1 MCGILYADA
10 EDAVLPFPNTD
21 ANRREASPTFPRKE
35 PESMKDRLYP
45 RATVTPKGEKAL
57 RGGHPWA
64 YADEVTSLSAAPEDG
79 GLVDVYSNKDKYL
92 GTGFY
97 NSHSKIRI
105 RLLSRNA
112 NDRFDEA
119 YWERCLRYAVTYRRT
134 VMGETDFKCCRLIF
148 GEADGFPGLTVD
160 RFENVLVAQ
169 VLSLGIERVKD
180 ILFPALVRILREEF
194 DAGIDT
200 LYLRNDVA
208 IRELEG
214 MEQHKG
220 FYACNPLNLRSEEEE
235 KAISAA
241 EGRDYGTTTITEN
254 GIRYTVDYIN
264 GQKTGFFLD
273 QKYNRRAIRQ
283 IAEGKVVLDCFTHT
297 GSFGLN
303 AAAGG
308 AKKVVSVDIS
318 ADALAM
324 AQKNANANGL
334 SDRIE
339 YVEADVFDYLK
350 TLSEGG
356 RKGCPYDF
364 IILDPPA
371 FTKSRDT
378 LRNAIK
384 GYREINAA
392 AMRLLPRGGYLATCS
407 CSHFMTDTYF
417 KQMLHNAAEDAG
429 VSLRQ
434 IEARQQGPDHPILW
448 NVPETDYLGF
458 YIFQI
463 V

>member
-1 MCGILYADA
+1 M
-10 EDAVLPFPNTD
+10 
-21 ANRREASPTFPRKE
+21 KE
-35 PESMKDRLYP
+35 RLYP
-45 RATVTPKGEKAL
+45 RITITPKGEKAL
-57 RGGHPWA
+57 RGGHPWI
-64 YADEVTSLSAAPEDG
+64 YADEVTSLSDTPADG
-79 GLVDVYSNKDKYL
+79 GLVDVYSVKDKYL

-97 NSHSKIRI
+97 NSHSKIRVRI
-105 RLLSRNA
+105 LSRNA
-112 NDRFDEA
+112 NDSFDA
-119 YWERCLRYAVTYRRT
+119 LFWERRLRYAAAYRRT
-134 VMGETDFKCCRLIF
+134 VMGERDFRCCRLVF

-160 RFENVLVAQ
+160 RFEGVLVAQ
-169 VLSLGIERVKD
+169 VLSLGIESTRD
-180 ILFPALVRILREEF
+180 LLFTTLVRILREEF
-194 DAGIDT
+194 DAPIHT

-214 MEQHKG
+214 MEQYKG
-220 FYACNPLNLRSEEEE
+220 FYTCNPLDLRTEETER
-235 KAISAA
+235 ASSAA
-241 EGRDYGTTTITEN
+241 EGREFGTVTITEN

-283 IAEGKVVLDCFTHT
+283 ISEGKTVLDCFTHT

-308 AKKVVSVDIS
+308 ARKVVSVDIS

-324 AQKNANANGL
+324 AQRNADANGL

-350 TLSEGG
+350 TLSEAG

>member
-1 MCGILYADA
+1 M
-10 EDAVLPFPNTD
+10 N
-21 ANRREASPTFPRKE
+21 PRT
-35 PESMKDRLYP
+35 YP
-45 RATVTPKGEKAL
+45 QATITPKGEKAL
-57 RGGHPWA
+57 RGGHIWVF
-64 YADEVTSLSAAPEDG
+64 ADEVIALSEPPADG
-79 GLVDVYSNKDKYL
+79 SLVDIRSAKDKYL

-105 RLLSRNA
+105 RLISRNA
-112 NDRFDEA
+112 NDTFDEA
-119 YWERCLRYAVTYRRT
+119 FWERRLRYAVAYRRT
-134 VMGETDFKCCRLIF
+134 VMGETDFRACRLIF
-148 GEADGFPGLTVD
+148 GEADSFPGLTVD
-160 RFENVLVAQ
+160 RFENILVAQ
-169 VLSLGIERVKD
+169 VLSLGIER
-180 ILFPALVRILREEF
+180 IASTLFRLLVRILREEF
-194 DAGIDT
+194 DSPVDV
-200 LYLRNDVA
+200 LYLRNDMA
-208 IRELEG
+208 IRTLEG
-214 MEQHKG
+214 METG
-220 FYACNPLNLRSEEEE
+220 TGYFTSEGLELCDESADNARTAALGLRP
-235 KAISAA
+235 
-241 EGRDYGTTTITEN
+241 GTVLIREN
-254 GIRYTVDYIN
+254 GIEYTVDYRN

-273 QKYNRRAIRQ
+273 QKYNRRAIRTLS
-283 IAEGKVVLDCFTHT
+283 EGRRVLDCFTHT

-303 AAAGG
+303 AAAAG
-308 AKKVVSVDIS
+308 AAHVTSVDIS
-318 ADALAM
+318 ADALVM
-324 AQKNANANGL
+324 ASENACRNGL
-334 SDRIE
+334 ADRIE

-350 TLSEGG
+350 ALGEAG
-356 RKGCPYDF
+356 RKSCPYDF

-384 GYREINAA
+384 GYREINAT

-429 VSLRQ
+429 VTLRQ

>member
-1 MCGILYADA
+1 M
-10 EDAVLPFPNTD
+10 
-21 ANRREASPTFPRKE
+21 KE
-35 PESMKDRLYP
+35 RLYP
-45 RATVTPKGEKAL
+45 RITVTSKGEKSL
-57 RGGHPWA
+57 RGGHPWI
-64 YADEVTSLSAAPEDG
+64 YADEVTSLSSVPADG
-79 GLVDVYSNKDKYL
+79 GLADVYSTKDKYL

-97 NSHSKIRI
+97 NSLSKIRVRI
-105 RLLSRNA
+105 LSRNA
-112 NDRFDEA
+112 NDSFDPLF
-119 YWERCLRYAVTYRRT
+119 WERRLRYAAAYRRT
-134 VMGETDFKCCRLIF
+134 VMGEQDFRCCRLIF

-169 VLSLGIERVKD
+169 VLSLGTEGIRD
-180 ILFPALVRILREEF
+180 LLFTTLVRILREEF
-194 DAGIDT
+194 DAPIHT

-214 MEQHKG
+214 MEQYKG
-220 FYACNPLNLRSEEEE
+220 FYACTPLDLRTESEET
-235 KAISAA
+235 AAAAA
-241 EGRDYGTTTITEN
+241 EGRGFGTVTITEN
-254 GIRYTVDYIN
+254 GILYTVDYIN

-283 IAEGKVVLDCFTHT
+283 ISEGKVVLDCFTHT

-308 AKKVVSVDIS
+308 ARRVTSVDIS

-324 AQKNANANGL
+324 AQKNADANGL
-334 SDRIE
+334 SNRIE
-339 YVEADVFDYLK
+339 YVKADVFDFLK
-350 TLSEGG
+350 ALSEAG

>member
-1 MCGILYADA
+1 MS
-10 EDAVLPFPNTD
+10 
-21 ANRREASPTFPRKE
+21 NRT
-35 PESMKDRLYP
+35 YP
-45 RATVTPKGEKAL
+45 RAVITPKGEKTL
-57 RGGHPWA
+57 RGGHVWV
-64 YADEVTSLSAAPEDG
+64 YADEVISLSAAPVDG
-79 GLVDVYSNKDKYL
+79 DLVDIFSTKDKYL

-97 NSHSKIRI
+97 NSRSKIRI
-105 RLLSRNA
+105 RLLSRNT
-112 NDRFDEA
+112 NDRFDEGF
-119 YWERCLRYAVTYRRT
+119 WERRLRYAIAYRRS
-134 VMGETDFKCCRLIF
+134 VMGETDFRACRLIF

-160 RFENVLVAQ
+160 RFEHVLVAQ
-169 VLSLGIERVKD
+169 VLSLGTERIRD
-180 ILFPALVRILREEF
+180 TLFSTLVRLLREEF
-194 DAGIDT
+194 GADVDT

-214 MEQHKG
+214 MEQFTG
-220 FYACNPLNLRSEEEE
+220 YYTIQGLSLLTEAESDAR
-235 KAISAA
+235 AA
-241 EGRDYGTTTITEN
+241 VDGLAPGTVVITEN
-254 GIRYTVDYIN
+254 GIRYTVDYRE

-283 IAEGKVVLDCFTHT
+283 ISEGKTVLDCFTHT

-308 AKKVVSVDIS
+308 ALHVTSVDIS

-324 AQKNANANGL
+324 AQKNARDNGL

-339 YVEADVFDYLK
+339 YVEADVFDYLRVFGE
-350 TLSEGG
+350 TG
-356 RKGCPYDF
+356 RKNSPYDF

-429 VSLRQ
+429 ISLRQ

>member
-1 MCGILYADA
+1 
-10 EDAVLPFPNTD
+10 
-21 ANRREASPTFPRKE
+21 
-35 PESMKDRLYP
+35 MKQRTYP
-45 RATVTPKGEKAL
+45 RATITPKGEKAL
-57 RGGHPWA
+57 KGGHPWV
-64 YADEVTSLSAAPEDG
+64 YADEITSLTSAPADG
-79 GLVDVYSNKDKYL
+79 GLVDVYSAKDKYL

-105 RLLSRNA
+105 RILSRNA
-112 NDRFDEA
+112 NDSFDGLF
-119 YWERCLRYAVTYRRT
+119 WERRLRYAVAYRRT
-134 VMGETDFKCCRLIF
+134 VMGETDFKCCRLVF

-169 VLSLGIERVKD
+169 VLSLGTELVRD
-180 ILFPALVRILREEF
+180 TLFAALVRILREEF
-194 DAGIDT
+194 DAPIHT

-214 MEQHKG
+214 MEQYTG
-220 FYACNPLNLRSEEEE
+220 FYTAEGLDLRSETDER
-235 KAISAA
+235 AASAA
-241 EGRDYGTTTITEN
+241 ENRDFGTTTIVEN
-254 GIRYTVDYIN
+254 GIKYTVDYIN

-283 IAEGKVVLDCFTHT
+283 IAEGKTVLDCFTHT

-324 AQKNANANGL
+324 AQKNADANGL
-334 SDRIE
+334 SGIIE
-339 YVEADVFDYLK
+339 YVEADVFDHLK
-350 TLSEGG
+350 ALSEAG

>member
-1 MCGILYADA
+1 
-10 EDAVLPFPNTD
+10 
-21 ANRREASPTFPRKE
+21 
-35 PESMKDRLYP
+35 MKQRTYP
-45 RATVTPKGEKAL
+45 RATITPKGEKAL
-57 RGGHPWA
+57 KGGHPWV
-64 YADEVTSLSAAPEDG
+64 YADEITSLTSAPADG
-79 GLVDVYSNKDKYL
+79 GLVDVYSAKDKYL
-92 GTGFY
+92 GTGF
-97 NSHSKIRI
+97 NNRHSKIRI

-112 NDRFDEA
+112 NDSFDGLF
-119 YWERCLRYAVTYRRT
+119 WERRLRNAVAYRRT
-134 VMGETDFKCCRLIF
+134 VMGETDFKCCRLVF

-169 VLSLGIERVKD
+169 VLSLGTELVRD
-180 ILFPALVRILREEF
+180 TLFAALVRILREEF
-194 DAGIDT
+194 DAPIHT

-214 MEQHKG
+214 MEQYTG
-220 FYACNPLNLRSEEEE
+220 FYTAEGLDLRSEEDER
-235 KAISAA
+235 AASAA
-241 EGRDYGTTTITEN
+241 ENRDFGTTTIVEN
-254 GIRYTVDYIN
+254 GIKYTVDYIN

-283 IAEGKVVLDCFTHT
+283 IAEGKTVLDCFTHT

-324 AQKNANANGL
+324 AQKNADANGL
-334 SDRIE
+334 SGIIE
-339 YVEADVFDYLK
+339 YVEADVFDHLK
-350 TLSEGG
+350 ALSEAG

>member
-1 MCGILYADA
+1 MTSQQTPSVPPRRHRPYP
-10 EDAVLPFPNTD
+10 AVIIT
-21 ANRREASPTFPRKE
+21 
-35 PESMKDRLYP
+35 
-45 RATVTPKGEKAL
+45 EKAYRQL
-57 RGGHPWA
+57 TGGHVWV
-64 YADEVTSLSAAPEDG
+64 YADEVISLSNTPEDG
-79 GLVDVYSNKDKYL
+79 SLVDIYNEKNRYT

-105 RLLSRNA
+105 RLISRNA
-112 NDRFDEA
+112 NDTFDEA
-119 YWERCLRYAVTYRRT
+119 FWERRVRYAVAYRRA
-134 VMGETDFKCCRLIF
+134 VMRHSEGMGDDFAACRLIF
-148 GEADGFPGLTVD
+148 GEADTFPGLTVD
-160 RFENVLVAQ
+160 RFNNILVAQ
-169 VLSLGIERVKD
+169 VLSLGIEKIKD
-180 ILFPALVRILREEF
+180 ILFPALIRVLRETYGQTI
-194 DAGIDT
+194 DAV
-200 LYLRNDVA
+200 YERNDVA

-214 MEQHKG
+214 MTQYTGYYTHPSLTLKTD
-220 FYACNPLNLRSEEEE
+220 
-235 KAISAA
+235 A
-241 EGRDYGTTTITEN
+241 EGLDGTTTILEN
-254 GIRYTVDYIN
+254 GIIYTVDYVG

-273 QKYNRRAIRQ
+273 QKYNRRAIRA
-283 IAEGKVVLDCFTHT
+283 IAEGRRVLDCFTHT

-308 AKKVVSVDIS
+308 ATHVTSVDIS
-318 ADALAM
+318 ADALATAALNA
-324 AQKNANANGL
+324 AQNGL
-334 SDRIE
+334 SNKVD
-339 YVEADVFDYLK
+339 YVKTDVFDYLRSLA
-350 TLSEGG
+350 TG
-356 RKGCPYDF
+356 RGAAPYDF

-384 GYREINAA
+384 GYREINAL
-392 AMRLLPRGGYLATCS
+392 AMKILPRGGYLATCS

-448 NVPETDYLGF
+448 NVPETEYLGF

>member
-1 MCGILYADA
+1 M
-10 EDAVLPFPNTD
+10 
-21 ANRREASPTFPRKE
+21 
-35 PESMKDRLYP
+35 
-45 RATVTPKGEKAL
+45 
-57 RGGHPWA
+57 
-64 YADEVTSLSAAPEDG
+64 
-79 GLVDVYSNKDKYL
+79 
-92 GTGFY
+92 
-97 NSHSKIRI
+97 
-105 RLLSRNA
+105 
-112 NDRFDEA
+112 
-119 YWERCLRYAVTYRRT
+119 
-134 VMGETDFKCCRLIF
+134 
-148 GEADGFPGLTVD
+148 D

-169 VLSLGIERVKD
+169 VLSLGIEKVKD

-194 DAGIDT
+194 RAEIDT

-208 IRELEG
+208 IRGLEG
-214 MEQHKG
+214 MEQYKA
-220 FYACNPLNLRSEEEE
+220 FYTADGLGLRSEEDER
-235 KAISAA
+235 AASAA
-241 EGRDYGTTTITEN
+241 EGRDFGTTAITEN
-254 GIRYTVDYIN
+254 GIQYTVDYIN

-283 IAEGKVVLDCFTHT
+283 IAEGKTVLDCFTHT

-324 AQKNANANGL
+324 AQKNADANGL
-334 SDRIE
+334 SDLIE

-350 TLSEGG
+350 TLSEAG

-407 CSHFMTDTYF
+407 CSHFMDYDLFTKTIH
-417 KQMLHNAAEDAG
+417 QAADN
-429 VSLRQ
+429 VHKRLRQ
-434 IEARQQGPDHPILW
+434 VEFKTQAPDHPILW
-448 NVPETDYLGF
+448 AADESYYLKF
-458 YIFQI
+458 YVFQ
-463 V
+463 VCSNL

>member
-1 MCGILYADA
+1 MK
-10 EDAVLPFPNTD
+10 
-21 ANRREASPTFPRKE
+21 NRNFPRV
-35 PESMKDRLYP
+35 SIT
-45 RATVTPKGEKAL
+45 AKGEKAL
-57 RGGHPWA
+57 RGGHPWV
-64 YADEVTSLSAAPEDG
+64 YADEVTLLPCPDSAPLTDG
-79 GLVDVYSNKDKYL
+79 EPIDVYSAKDKYL

-105 RLLSRNA
+105 RILSRNA
-112 NDRFDEA
+112 NDTFDAA
-119 YWERCLRYAVTYRRT
+119 YWERRLRYALAYRRT
-134 VMGETDFKCCRLIF
+134 VMGETDFRCCRLVF

-160 RFENVLVAQ
+160 RFENILVAQ
-169 VLSLGIERVKD
+169 VLSLGIERIRDV
-180 ILFPALVRILREEF
+180 LFPALVRILRDEYGARI
-194 DAGIDT
+194 DA

-208 IRELEG
+208 IRALEG
-214 MEQHKG
+214 MEQYTG
-220 FYACNPLNLRSEEEE
+220 FFTAEGLELRSEATE
-235 KAISAA
+235 AACAVA
-241 EGRDYGTTTITEN
+241 EGREFGTTTITEN

-273 QKYNRRAIRQ
+273 QKYNRLAIRQ
-283 IAEGKVVLDCFTHT
+283 IAEGKTVLDCFTHT

-303 AAAGG
+303 AAAAG
-308 AKKVVSVDIS
+308 AKKVTSVDIS
-318 ADALAM
+318 ADALKM
-324 AQKNANANGL
+324 AHRNAVENGL
-334 SDRIE
+334 EDRIE

-350 TLSEGG
+350 MLSEAG
-356 RKGCPYDF
+356 RKGSPYDF

-448 NVPETDYLGF
+448 NVPETEYLGF

>member
-57 RGGHPWA
+57 RGGHPWV

-119 YWERCLRYAVTYRRT
+119 YWERSLRYAVAYRRT

-169 VLSLGIERVKD
+169 VLSLGIERVKY

-194 DAGIDT
+194 GAGIDT

-214 MEQHKG
+214 MEQYKG
-220 FYACNPLNLRSEEEE
+220 FYACNPLNLHSEEEE
-235 KAISAA
+235 KAISTA
-241 EGRDYGTTTITEN
+241 EGREIG
-254 GIRYTVDYIN
+254 
-264 GQKTGFFLD
+264 
-273 QKYNRRAIRQ
+273 RAS
-283 IAEGKVVLDCFTHT
+283 C
-297 GSFGLN
+297 
-303 AAAGG
+303 
-308 AKKVVSVDIS
+308 
-318 ADALAM
+318 
-324 AQKNANANGL
+324 
-334 SDRIE
+334 
-339 YVEADVFDYLK
+339 
-350 TLSEGG
+350 
-356 RKGCPYDF
+356 
-364 IILDPPA
+364 
-371 FTKSRDT
+371 
-378 LRNAIK
+378 
-384 GYREINAA
+384 RE
-392 AMRLLPRGGYLATCS
+392 R
-407 CSHFMTDTYF
+407 
-417 KQMLHNAAEDAG
+417 
-429 VSLRQ
+429 V
-434 IEARQQGPDHPILW
+434 
-448 NVPETDYLGF
+448 
-458 YIFQI
+458 
-463 V
+463 

>member
-1 MCGILYADA
+1 
-10 EDAVLPFPNTD
+10 
-21 ANRREASPTFPRKE
+21 
-35 PESMKDRLYP
+35 
-45 RATVTPKGEKAL
+45 
-57 RGGHPWA
+57 
-64 YADEVTSLSAAPEDG
+64 
-79 GLVDVYSNKDKYL
+79 
-92 GTGFY
+92 
-97 NSHSKIRI
+97 
-105 RLLSRNA
+105 
-112 NDRFDEA
+112 
-119 YWERCLRYAVTYRRT
+119 
-134 VMGETDFKCCRLIF
+134 MGETDFRACRLIF

-160 RFENVLVAQ
+160 RFENILVAQ
-169 VLSLGIERVKD
+169 VLCLGTERIRD
-180 ILFPALVRILREEF
+180 TLFASLVRILREEF
-194 DAGIDT
+194 GAEIDA

-214 MEQHKG
+214 MEQHKS
-220 FYACNPLNLRSEEEE
+220 FYTAEGLGLRSEADEI
-235 KAISAA
+235 ARAAA
-241 EGRDYGTTTITEN
+241 EGDGFGTVTITEN

-283 IAEGKVVLDCFTHT
+283 IAEGKTVLDCFTHT

-308 AKKVVSVDIS
+308 AKQVTSVDIS

-324 AQKNANANGL
+324 AQKNADQNGL
-334 SDRIE
+334 ADTIE

-350 TLSEGG
+350 SLSEAG

-429 VSLRQ
+429 VTLRQ

-448 NVPETDYLGF
+448 NVPETEYLGF

>member
-1 MCGILYADA
+1 MS
-10 EDAVLPFPNTD
+10 
-21 ANRREASPTFPRKE
+21 NRHF
-35 PESMKDRLYP
+35 P
-45 RATVTPKGEKAL
+45 RATITPKAEKSL
-57 RGGHPWA
+57 RGGHPWV
-64 YADEVTSLSAAPEDG
+64 YADEVTALGDAPADG
-79 GLVDVYSNKDKYL
+79 APVDVYSTKDRYL

-105 RLLSRNA
+105 RILSRNA
-112 NDRFDEA
+112 NDTFDGA
-119 YWERCLRYAVTYRRT
+119 YWERRLRYAVAYRRT
-134 VMGETDFKCCRLIF
+134 VMGEVDFRCCRLIF

-169 VLSLGIERVKD
+169 VLSLGIERIKD
-180 ILFPALVRILREEF
+180 ILFPAIVRILREEYG
-194 DAGIDT
+194 AEINT

-214 MEQHKG
+214 MEPYKA
-220 FYACNPLNLRSEEEE
+220 FYTAEGLGLRTEEDER
-235 KAISAA
+235 AASAA
-241 EGRDYGTTTITEN
+241 EGRDFGTTTITEN

-283 IAEGKVVLDCFTHT
+283 ISEGKTVLDCFTHT

-308 AKKVVSVDIS
+308 AKRVVSVDIS

-324 AQKNANANGL
+324 AQKNAEANGL
-334 SDRIE
+334 ADTIE

-350 TLSEGG
+350 TLSEAG

>member
-1 MCGILYADA
+1 M
-10 EDAVLPFPNTD
+10 
-21 ANRREASPTFPRKE
+21 KE
-35 PESMKDRLYP
+35 RLYP
-45 RATVTPKGEKAL
+45 RATVTPKGEKSL
-57 RGGHPWA
+57 RGGHPWI
-64 YADEVTSLSAAPEDG
+64 YADEVTSLSASPADG
-79 GLVDVYSNKDKYL
+79 GLVDVYSEKDRYL

-97 NSHSKIRI
+97 NSHSKIRVRI
-105 RLLSRNA
+105 LSRNA
-112 NDRFDEA
+112 NDSFDA
-119 YWERCLRYAVTYRRT
+119 PFWERRLRYAVAYRRT
-134 VMGETDFKCCRLIF
+134 VMGAEDFRCCRLIF

-160 RFENVLVAQ
+160 RFEGVLVAQ
-169 VLSLGIERVKD
+169 VLSLGTEGMRD
-180 ILFPALVRILREEF
+180 LLFSALVRILREEF
-194 DAGIDT
+194 DAPIHT

-214 MEQHKG
+214 MEAYKG
-220 FYACNPLNLRSEEEE
+220 FYACNPLGLRTEGEEMAASE
-235 KAISAA
+235 A
-241 EGRDYGTTTITEN
+241 EGRGFGTVTITEN
-254 GIRYTVDYIN
+254 GIRYTVDYVN

-283 IAEGKVVLDCFTHT
+283 IAEGKTVLDCFTHT

-308 AKKVVSVDIS
+308 ARRVVSVDIS

-324 AQKNANANGL
+324 AQRNADANGL
-334 SDRIE
+334 ADRIE

-350 TLSEGG
+350 SLSEAG

-417 KQMLHNAAEDAG
+417 KQMLHTAAEDAG

>member
-1 MCGILYADA
+1 MK
-10 EDAVLPFPNTD
+10 
-21 ANRREASPTFPRKE
+21 NRCF
-35 PESMKDRLYP
+35 P
-45 RATVTPKGEKAL
+45 RATITPKGEKAL
-57 RGGHPWA
+57 RGGHPWV
-64 YADEVTSLSAAPEDG
+64 YADEIADLPCPEGTRPIDG
-79 GLVDVYSNKDKYL
+79 GLMDVYSSKDKYL

-97 NSHSKIRI
+97 NSRSKIRI
-105 RLLSRNA
+105 RILSRNA
-112 NDRFDEA
+112 NDTFDEA
-119 YWERCLRYAVTYRRT
+119 YWERRLRYAVAYRRT
-134 VMGETDFKCCRLIF
+134 VMGEADFRACRLIF

-169 VLSLGIERVKD
+169 VLSLGTESIRD
-180 ILFPALVRILREEF
+180 TLLPALVRILREEYG
-194 DAGIDT
+194 AQIDT

-208 IRELEG
+208 IHELEG
-214 MEQHKG
+214 MEQHKA
-220 FYACNPLNLRSEEEE
+220 FYTAEGLGLRSEADE
-235 KAISAA
+235 AAYAAA
-241 EGRDYGTTTITEN
+241 EGRAYGTATITEN

-283 IAEGKVVLDCFTHT
+283 IAEGKTVLDCFTHT

-303 AAAGG
+303 AAAAG
-308 AKKVVSVDIS
+308 AAHVTSVDIS
-318 ADALAM
+318 ADALAT
-324 AQKNANANGL
+324 AQKNAEQNGL
-334 SDRIE
+334 ADRID
-339 YVEADVFDYLK
+339 YMEADVFDYLK
-350 TLSEGG
+350 SLSEAG

-448 NVPETDYLGF
+448 NVPETEYLGF

>member
-1 MCGILYADA
+1 M
-10 EDAVLPFPNTD
+10 
-21 ANRREASPTFPRKE
+21 KE
-35 PESMKDRLYP
+35 RLYP
-45 RATVTPKGEKAL
+45 RITVTPKGEKSL
-57 RGGHPWA
+57 RGGHPWI
-64 YADEVTSLSAAPEDG
+64 YADEVTSLSAAPADG
-79 GLVDVYSNKDKYL
+79 SLVDVYSAKDKYL

-97 NSHSKIRI
+97 NSHSKIRVRI
-105 RLLSRNA
+105 LSRNA
-112 NDRFDEA
+112 NDSFDA
-119 YWERCLRYAVTYRRT
+119 SFWERRLRYAVAYRRT
-134 VMGETDFKCCRLIF
+134 VMGEQDFRCCRLIF

-169 VLSLGIERVKD
+169 VLSLGTEGIRD
-180 ILFPALVRILREEF
+180 LLFTTLVRILREEF
-194 DAGIDT
+194 DAPVHT

-214 MEQHKG
+214 MEQYKG
-220 FYACNPLNLRSEEEE
+220 FFAQNSLDLRTEEEE
-235 KAISAA
+235 KAASAA
-241 EGRDYGTTTITEN
+241 EGRAFGTVTITEN

-283 IAEGKVVLDCFTHT
+283 ISEGKAVLDCFTHT

-308 AKKVVSVDIS
+308 AKNVTSVDIS

-324 AQKNANANGL
+324 AKKNADANGL
-334 SDRIE
+334 SDLID

-350 TLSEGG
+350 SLSEAG

>member
-1 MCGILYADA
+1 M
-10 EDAVLPFPNTD
+10 
-21 ANRREASPTFPRKE
+21 KE
-35 PESMKDRLYP
+35 RAYP
-45 RATVTPKGEKAL
+45 RATVTPKAEKSL
-57 RGGHPWA
+57 RGGHPWT
-64 YADEVTSLSAAPEDG
+64 YADEIISLSATPEDG
-79 GLVDVYSNKDKYL
+79 SLVDVYSTKDKYL

-105 RLLSRNA
+105 RILSRNT
-112 NDRFDEA
+112 NDTFDGA
-119 YWERCLRYAVTYRRT
+119 YWERCLGYAVAYRRT
-134 VMGETDFKCCRLIF
+134 VMGETDFRCCRLIF

-180 ILFPALVRILREEF
+180 TLFPALVRILREEF
-194 DAGIDT
+194 GATVDT

-214 MEQHKG
+214 MEQYKAFYTAKG
-220 FYACNPLNLRSEEEE
+220 LGLRSEEDER
-235 KAISAA
+235 AASAA
-241 EGRDYGTTTITEN
+241 EGRDFGTTAIIEN
-254 GIRYTVDYIN
+254 GIKYTVDYIN

-273 QKYNRRAIRQ
+273 QKYNRRAIRR
-283 IAEGKVVLDCFTHT
+283 IAEGKTVLDCFTHT

-308 AKKVVSVDIS
+308 AKRVVSVDIS

-324 AQKNANANGL
+324 AQRNAEANGL
-334 SDRIE
+334 ADTIE

-350 TLSEGG
+350 TLSEAG

>member
-1 MCGILYADA
+1 MSK
-10 EDAVLPFPNTD
+10 
-21 ANRREASPTFPRKE
+21 RQ
-35 PESMKDRLYP
+35 YP
-45 RATVTPKGEKAL
+45 RASITSKGEKAL
-57 RGGHPWA
+57 RGGHPWV
-64 YADEVTSLSAAPEDG
+64 YADEITSLPDTPADG
-79 GLVDVYSNKDKYL
+79 GLVDVYSFKDKYL

-105 RLLSRNA
+105 RILSRNA
-112 NDRFDEA
+112 NDSFDSLF
-119 YWERCLRYAVTYRRT
+119 WERRLRYAVAYRRT

-169 VLSLGIERVKD
+169 VLSLGTEGVKD

-194 DAGIDT
+194 DAPIHT

-214 MEQHKG
+214 MEPYTG
-220 FYACNPLNLRSEEEE
+220 FYAAEGLDLYTEADE
-235 KAISAA
+235 KAAA
-241 EGRDYGTTTITEN
+241 EDENRDFGTTTIVEN
-254 GIRYTVDYIN
+254 GIKYTVDYIN

-273 QKYNRRAIRQ
+273 QKYNRRSIRQ
-283 IAEGKVVLDCFTHT
+283 IAEGKTVLDCFTHT

-308 AKKVVSVDIS
+308 ANKVVSVDIS

-324 AQKNANANGL
+324 AQKNADANGL

-350 TLSEGG
+350 SLSEAG

-392 AMRLLPRGGYLATCS
+392 AMKLLPRGGYLATCS